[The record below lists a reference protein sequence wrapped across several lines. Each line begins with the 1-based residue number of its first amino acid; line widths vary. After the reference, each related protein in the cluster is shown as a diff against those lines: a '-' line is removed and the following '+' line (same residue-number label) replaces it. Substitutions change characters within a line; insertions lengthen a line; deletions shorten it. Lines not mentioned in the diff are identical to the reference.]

1 LGGIVT
7 QHRERPA
14 EAPVV
19 EAARDTPSA
28 RPSQWAAVRSAAAL
42 YAAVALG
49 TMIGGVLRAL
59 ASLAVTAQL
68 GHVLPWGTLF
78 VNVTGSFLIG
88 LYATLTGPE
97 GRLFAGPKQRQ
108 FVMTGICGGYT
119 TFSIFSLE
127 TLRLLQD
134 GKPDMAAANVAV
146 SVVTWLAAVWLG
158 HRVAMRLNRLKG
170 S

>member
-1 LGGIVT
+1 VT
-7 QHRERPA
+7 QHR
-14 EAPVV
+14 
-19 EAARDTPSA
+19 AAHWTA
-28 RPSQWAAVRSAAAL
+28 IRSAAAL
-42 YAAVALG
+42 YPAVALG
-49 TMIGGVLRAL
+49 TMIGGALRAL
-59 ASLAVTAQL
+59 ASLALTAQF
-68 GHVLPWGTLF
+68 GHAFPSGTLF
-78 VNVTGSFLIG
+78 VNITGSFLIG
-88 LYATLTGPE
+88 LYATLTGPD

-134 GKPDMAAANVAV
+134 GKPALAAFYMAL

-158 HRVAMRLNRLKG
+158 HVAAMRLNRLKG